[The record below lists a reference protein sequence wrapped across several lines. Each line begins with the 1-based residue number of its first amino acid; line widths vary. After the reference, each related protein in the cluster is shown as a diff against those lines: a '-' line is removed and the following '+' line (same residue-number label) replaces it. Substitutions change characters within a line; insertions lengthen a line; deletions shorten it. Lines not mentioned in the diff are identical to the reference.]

1 MVRPGVVVSHRFG
14 GMLAEEQR
22 SRMAYPGHDAPW
34 VAGEDFHVFGRDGVG
49 HVYAGLEAR
58 HKNNGA
64 PVTQRGGSYF
74 RAGKIRKTARERGEH
89 PVGQMSAVRHA
100 DGRGQL

>member
-1 MVRPGVVVSHRFG
+1 MAGAAHGRQHMVRPGVVVSHRFG

-58 HKNNGA
+58 HKNNA
-64 PVTQRGGSYF
+64 PQSRSEAEAISARGRS
-74 RAGKIRKTARERGEH
+74 ARRRE
-89 PVGQMSAVRHA
+89 SAASTRSA
-100 DGRGQL
+100 R